1 MPDEHDTPHAQTDQH
16 RAAHEEVVPDHV
28 VDDSGQGPTGL
39 SKRLDTGT
47 GFLVGILMLMTV
59 PVALICGFALFDNV
73 LMLVLTFVAAIAGT
87 LGMLWLV
94 GVLLDDG
101 TQAGH

>member
-1 MPDEHDTPHAQTDQH
+1 MPDEHDTAQEQTDQH
-16 RAAHEEVVPDHV
+16 RAADEEVVPDEA
-28 VDDSGQGPTGL
+28 VDDAGDGPTGL

-47 GFLVGILMLMTV
+47 GFLVGILALMTI
-59 PVALICGFALFDNV
+59 PVALICAFALFDNV
-73 LMLVLTFVAAIAGT
+73 IMLVVTFLAAIAGT

-94 GVLLDDG
+94 SVLLDDG